1 MAPDAEGFRQVQSRR
16 RWRRVASPRR
26 PVPSNLVGL
35 CFNCLA
41 GDHVHADCTF
51 PAKCYNFRDVG
62 HQARACPHP
71 PVAGRWEGKRGRSP
85 PRASGFRWGARRR
98 RSSPSRGA
106 SPVDT
111 VSAHLASTGREPS
124 VPPVC
129 QPPTPE
135 PQVNDPP
142 AGNAGQPLPAAGP
155 SEVAGDAV
163 ADGPLDQ
170 PPAPELP
177 RLIPRA
183 LLRTPALQAA
193 EDALSMAL
201 LALLVGTWPVVTPTM
216 VLDHLEEHFGIP
228 DDRVSVRRTRPNDF
242 IVRFS
247 RREDLE
253 RVLSAAPPERAPFT
267 LQWRRWS
274 RLIMGLAGAFRFRVL
289 VAMKGIPSHAR
300 SKETAQAILGSSCTN
315 VEFANPEALADPDD
329 ESELFVAAWCAH
341 PDLIPDEMIMAV
353 PEPEEHDGGPPLFLR
368 PHEIIHDEIIQ
379 DWHTP
384 PPSSDDGMD
393 FGGDDSDSGDSNFNG
408 YHPGFG
414 ASGGGGARPRTSRF
428 GSSDEPRLGWGSG
441 PVFWP
446 RELRSV
452 IVVGDVTCPILAP
465 RSAIPCPGVSALHA
479 RAATRVEEPLH
490 ASEPMLSEAVDICL
504 SGPEDCG
511 SGPTSRMLAQL
522 LIGEAGPSQSS
533 PPSHSEPRDVD
544 DPGFLDVVGHDL
556 TEGASVQTSAAT
568 TTDEFISIFKKPL
581 SQLVL
586 PSTPRARVTR
596 SERALETGD
605 EELVPKRSARLAA
618 KSKNRV
624 PRPKAQVRKV
634 TMKRLG
640 VEVETELPDEASF
653 DEFQTAFKLPLS
665 PSTWETMQV
674 LFPGS
679 KQRTPKP
686 VRAA

>member
-51 PAKCYNFRDVG
+51 PAKCYNCRDVG
-62 HQARACPHP
+62 HQARDCPLP

-85 PRASGFRWGARRR
+85 PRATGFRRGARRR

-106 SPVDT
+106 SPADT
-111 VSAHLASTGREPS
+111 VSAHSASTGREPS

-183 LLRTPALQAA
+183 LLRTPELQAA

-201 LALLVGTWPVVTPTM
+201 LALLVGTRPVVTPTM

-274 RLIMGLAGAFRFRVL
+274 RLIMGLAGAFRFNSRARRDVVRKFLAQERVSVVCL
-289 VAMKGIPSHAR
+289 WKEKNKRTSDVVVGGRHRR
-300 SKETAQAILGSSCTN
+300 SDTA
-315 VEFANPEALADPDD
+315 
-329 ESELFVAAWCAH
+329 
-341 PDLIPDEMIMAV
+341 
-353 PEPEEHDGGPPLFLR
+353 
-368 PHEIIHDEIIQ
+368 
-379 DWHTP
+379 
-384 PPSSDDGMD
+384 
-393 FGGDDSDSGDSNFNG
+393 
-408 YHPGFG
+408 PG
-414 ASGGGGARPRTSRF
+414 SGGVDQGWILLPCSALPLLVVAKF
-428 GSSDEPRLGWGSG
+428 SS
-441 PVFWP
+441 
-446 RELRSV
+446 SV
-452 IVVGDVTCPILAP
+452 ISVTF
-465 RSAIPCPGVSALHA
+465 
-479 RAATRVEEPLH
+479 E
-490 ASEPMLSEAVDICL
+490 
-504 SGPEDCG
+504 
-511 SGPTSRMLAQL
+511 
-522 LIGEAGPSQSS
+522 SS
-533 PPSHSEPRDVD
+533 S
-544 DPGFLDVVGHDL
+544 
-556 TEGASVQTSAAT
+556 
-568 TTDEFISIFKKPL
+568 
-581 SQLVL
+581 
-586 PSTPRARVTR
+586 
-596 SERALETGD
+596 
-605 EELVPKRSARLAA
+605 
-618 KSKNRV
+618 
-624 PRPKAQVRKV
+624 
-634 TMKRLG
+634 
-640 VEVETELPDEASF
+640 
-653 DEFQTAFKLPLS
+653 
-665 PSTWETMQV
+665 
-674 LFPGS
+674 
-679 KQRTPKP
+679 
-686 VRAA
+686 